1 MKSIFEI
8 TFPDGISGYT
18 LAELWE
24 IYDKLGVE
32 IHERQL
38 VVEAKKHINKVI
50 GNYSSIDAF
59 LDAVKEMPE
68 LEKKRAEILEKLNNE
83 SDYEKI
89 AALSA
94 DLEKISEQ
102 LEEHEMR
109 WLELQ
114 EMMS

>member
-1 MKSIFEI
+1 
-8 TFPDGISGYT
+8 
-18 LAELWE
+18 
-24 IYDKLGVE
+24 
-32 IHERQL
+32 
-38 VVEAKKHINKVI
+38 
-50 GNYSSIDAF
+50 
-59 LDAVKEMPE
+59 MPE

-83 SDYEKI
+83 ADYEKI
-89 AALSA
+89 AVLSA